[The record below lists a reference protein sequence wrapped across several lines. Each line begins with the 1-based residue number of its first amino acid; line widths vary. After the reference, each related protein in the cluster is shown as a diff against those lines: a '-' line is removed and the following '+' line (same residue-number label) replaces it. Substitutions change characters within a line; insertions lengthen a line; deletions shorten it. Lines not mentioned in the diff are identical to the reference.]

1 VRDPDEKSHDIE
13 AKSQGHRRADAEI
26 AQLADRQHG
35 VVSTA
40 QLMSMGLGSGAIEHR
55 VSCGRLHRV
64 HRGVYAVGRAT
75 LTPAGHRMAA
85 VLSCGRDALI
95 SHRTAAAVWGLLA
108 TDQTMIDVTIL
119 RSGVRS
125 RPPIRIHSTGILHPT
140 DIAVVDGIP
149 VTSIPRTLLDL
160 AARLR
165 PDVLLRAVEQAVR
178 LNLFDLAA
186 VDAAI
191 GRSPRREG
199 VPRLRQVLA
208 DYREPPVTRSE
219 LERSFLA
226 LVEQSG
232 LPRPRVN
239 TTVAS
244 LEVDFFWPGSR
255 LVVELDGRAYHT
267 SPRAF
272 ERDRRR
278 DAILLRAGCRVLRIT
293 FRRLQDDPGGVI
305 EDIRALIDRAA

>member
-1 VRDPDEKSHDIE
+1 MEP
-13 AKSQGHRRADAEI
+13 KSQGHRRADAEI
-26 AQLADRQHG
+26 AELADRQHG
-35 VVSTA
+35 VLSTA
-40 QLMSMGLGSGAIEHR
+40 QLVAIGLGRGAIQHR

-64 HRGVYAVGRAT
+64 HWGVYAVGTAR
-75 LTPAGHRMAA
+75 LNPAGHRMAA
-85 VLSCGRDALI
+85 VLHCGSDSLI

-108 TDQTMIDVTIL
+108 TDQTMIDVTVP
-119 RSGVRS
+119 RAGVRS
-125 RPPIRIHSTGILHPT
+125 RQKIRVHCTGILHAT
-140 DIAVVDGIP
+140 DIAVVDAIP
-149 VTSIPRTLLDL
+149 VTSIARTFLDL
-160 AARLR
+160 APRLR

-178 LNLFDLAA
+178 LNRFDLRA
-186 VDAAI
+186 VDAAM
-191 GRSPRREG
+191 GRTPRRQG

-219 LERSFLA
+219 LEDSFLA

-239 TTVAS
+239 STVAG
-244 LEVDFFWPGSR
+244 LEVDFFWPGAR

-293 FRRLQDDPGGVI
+293 FRRLQEDPGGVI
-305 EDIRALIDRAA
+305 EDVRALIARAA